1 MAVYAVGDVQGC
13 AAELEELLQRLEFD
27 PATDR
32 LWFVGDLVN
41 RGPQSLQTLRMVRD
55 LGEAAVVV
63 LGNHDLHL
71 LALRARGERAEP
83 ELQAILDAPDRQ
95 PLLDW
100 LQSRPLLHHDATLA
114 VTMVHAGLAPQW
126 DLAEA
131 MACARE
137 LEQALRGER
146 SGELFQRMYGNQPD
160 RWSPDLQ
167 GYDRLRFITNAMTR
181 LRVCDLEGRLRLKF
195 KGAPGDIPP
204 DCLPWFDIPWR
215 RTRGERIVCGH
226 WSALGYLHRDGVLA
240 LDTGCVWGG
249 NLTAQRID
257 SPKTRPVMVPN
268 RSGGLP
274 IGGD

>member
-13 AAELEELLQRLEFD
+13 AAELENLLETLKFD
-27 PATDR
+27 PASDR

-41 RGPQSLQTLRMVRD
+41 RGPQSLQALRMVRG

-71 LALRARGERAEP
+71 LALRARGGKAEP
-83 ELQAILDAPDRQ
+83 ELQAVLDAPDRE

-100 LQSRPLLHHDATLA
+100 LQNRPLLHHDSELGVTL
-114 VTMVHAGLAPQW
+114 VHAGLAPQW
-126 DLAEA
+126 DLAA
-131 MACARE
+131 ARACAGE

-146 SGELFQRMYGNQPD
+146 SGELFHRMYGNQPD
-160 RWSPDLQ
+160 MWSAELA

-181 LRVCDLEGRLRLKF
+181 LRVCDMDGRLRLKF
-195 KGAPGDIPP
+195 KGPPAGIPP
-204 DCLPWFDIPWR
+204 GCLPWFDIPWR

-226 WSALGYLHRDGVLA
+226 WSALGYLQRDGVLA

-249 NLTAQRID
+249 SLTAQRID
-257 SPKTRPVMVPN
+257 TPAARPVMVPN
-268 RSGGLP
+268 CSGGLP
-274 IGGD
+274 IGSD